1 MAITNSAGLNAM
13 LKTYYKKNGL
23 QNTLLRADPFL
34 KQIKFER
41 VEGKQQNFAAL
52 FSTGGA
58 CSANFLVSKRNA
70 AETAQ
75 AKEFQVT
82 PGQLFS
88 SCTFTPKEVLAS
100 KTLGGAYVKVAGTKM
115 FASGVSFRNTLAL
128 ALYGTGHGEIFVTTK
143 QITLAQGDKNEIE
156 LPNYAIAPLDINSTV
171 EFKSS
176 KSATANLAEVKV
188 VKIGKGKITVSADAA
203 ATIPSGSV
211 ICLSGCTDSDGNPLL
226 PVGLAGWLPTD
237 DISTN
242 DSFFGVNRSVAR
254 ERLAGV
260 YVEGKSSEKKY
271 EVIENAIL
279 ALRRMGSLCD
289 KIVMNDEDFLA
300 LSREIEA
307 KTTFQKVNG
316 GSAKQT
322 AEIGYQGFGFS
333 VSTNWLENVID
344 SPFVPKGR
352 AYVLSSDTIELW
364 GYTNNDKVIN
374 DGAVVGN
381 EPGKAN
387 VDDSNDPSER
397 AYQLLIDDMLTMS
410 PGTDT
415 RDGPAA
421 LATMQLYGSFVVTN
435 PSVNGV
441 VTFAA

>member
-237 DISTN
+237 NISTN

-260 YVEGKSSEKKY
+260 YVAGKSSEKKY

>member
-260 YVEGKSSEKKY
+260 YVAGKSSEKKY

-322 AEIGYQGFGFS
+322 AEIGNQGFGFS

>member
-226 PVGLAGWLPTD
+226 PVGLAAWLPTD

-260 YVEGKSSEKKY
+260 YVAGKSSEKKY

-322 AEIGYQGFGFS
+322 AEIGNQGFGFS

-344 SPFVPKGR
+344 SPYVPKGR

>member
-226 PVGLAGWLPTD
+226 PVGLAAWLPTD

-260 YVEGKSSEKKY
+260 YVAGKSSEKKY

-322 AEIGYQGFGFS
+322 AEIGNQGFGFS

-397 AYQLLIDDMLTMS
+397 AYQLLIDDMITMS

>member
-260 YVEGKSSEKKY
+260 YVAGKSSEKKY

-421 LATMQLYGSFVVTN
+421 LATMQLYGTFVVTN

>member
-34 KQIKFER
+34 RQIKFER
-41 VEGKQQNFAAL
+41 VAGKQQNFAAL

-226 PVGLAGWLPTD
+226 PVGLAGWLPAD

-260 YVEGKSSEKKY
+260 YVAGKSSEKKY

>member
-260 YVEGKSSEKKY
+260 YVAGKSSEKKY
-271 EVIENAIL
+271 EVIQNAIL

-421 LATMQLYGSFVVTN
+421 LATMQLYGSFAVTN

>member
-260 YVEGKSSEKKY
+260 YVAGKSSEKKY

>member
-260 YVEGKSSEKKY
+260 YVAGKSSEKKY

-397 AYQLLIDDMLTMS
+397 AYQLLIDDMITMS